1 MTKDLYK
8 DMEVR
13 VSGQDLL
20 DMFREVDENGEPM
33 YETVRLEISEDG
45 DYYFSDAN
53 WFERDDTIL
62 TQTFERYDWL
72 ENVDDEVDM
81 NYWVPA
87 LNEFYHDN
95 PIEVDTE
102 RYTEDGEED
111 YVVEHN
117 RILIVFYWIWHKKS
131 SHIESLIAPLV
142 RV

>member
-1 MTKDLYK
+1 MAKDLYK

-20 DMFREVDENGEPM
+20 DILREVDDDGEPM

-45 DYYFSDAN
+45 DYHFTDAN
-53 WFERDDTIL
+53 WYERDDTIL

-72 ENVDDEVDM
+72 EDVDDEVDM

-102 RYTEDGEED
+102 RYTEDGEEE
-111 YVVEHN
+111 YVIEHN
-117 RILIVFYWIWHKKS
+117 RILIVFY
-131 SHIESLIAPLV
+131 
-142 RV
+142 

>member
-1 MTKDLYK
+1 MAKDLYK

-20 DMFREVDENGEPM
+20 DMFREVDDDGEPM

-45 DYYFSDAN
+45 DYYFTDAN
-53 WFERDDTIL
+53 WYEHDDTIL

-72 ENVDDEVDM
+72 EDVDDEVDM

-111 YVVEHN
+111 YVIEHN
-117 RILIVFYWIWHKKS
+117 RILIVFY
-131 SHIESLIAPLV
+131 
-142 RV
+142 

>member
-1 MTKDLYK
+1 MLLEVKNVYK
-8 DMEVR
+8 DKEVR

-20 DMFREVDENGEPM
+20 DMFREVDEDGEPM

-45 DYYFSDAN
+45 DYYFTDAN

-95 PIEVDTE
+95 PIEIDTE
-102 RYTEDGEED
+102 HYTKRNEDGKEE
-111 YVVEHN
+111 YIIEYN
-117 RILIVFYWIWHKKS
+117 RILIVFY
-131 SHIESLIAPLV
+131 
-142 RV
+142 

>member
-1 MTKDLYK
+1 MAKDLYK

-20 DMFREVDENGEPM
+20 DILREVDDDGEPM
-33 YETVRLEISEDG
+33 YETVSLEISEDG
-45 DYYFSDAN
+45 DYHFTDAN
-53 WFERDDTIL
+53 WYERDDTIL

-72 ENVDDEVDM
+72 EDVDDEVDM

-102 RYTEDGEED
+102 RYTEDGEEE
-111 YVVEHN
+111 YVIEHN
-117 RILIVFYWIWHKKS
+117 RILIVFY
-131 SHIESLIAPLV
+131 
-142 RV
+142 

>member
-1 MTKDLYK
+1 MTKDIYK

-45 DYYFSDAN
+45 DYHFTDAN
-53 WFERDDTIL
+53 WYESDDTIL

-72 ENVDDEVDM
+72 EDVNQEVDM

-95 PIEVDTE
+95 PFEIYSE

-111 YVVEHN
+111 YIVEHT
-117 RILIVFYWIWHKKS
+117 RILVVFY
-131 SHIESLIAPLV
+131 
-142 RV
+142 